1 MPLTSNWN
9 IWTPDDADNY
19 DFIVDSAATAQ
30 TVDDALT
37 QVETDL
43 AATLG
48 AGANLYVGT
57 AAERAAFTPAP
68 EGALWQDTDSTT
80 RLWQGVGGAWAVRNP
95 HATVIG
101 TSTQA
106 IPNPAGAE
114 ISWASAESDTGGMFN
129 VSNPTRLTAP
139 VAGRY
144 RFTASVSVVGG
155 GIGGKLVLKAN
166 GTLVERVGAIAG
178 PPSGWAMQL
187 NVSGEV
193 TLTAGQ
199 YVEAYCLF
207 TTSATIDR
215 TKSFMSLE
223 RIW

>member
-1 MPLTSNWN
+1 MSSSTGTNGEPVWASG
-9 IWTPDDADNY
+9 DAPSIAASFNEL
-19 DFIVDSAATAQ
+19 SAFALERGGLFRGTTAQ
-30 TVDDALT
+30 RNALST
-37 QVETDL
+37 AGYAKEGDHWFDTTTDL
-43 AATLG
+43 LYAYTGAAWGAVSAAATL
-48 AGANLYVGT
+48 
-57 AAERAAFTPAP
+57 
-68 EGALWQDTDSTT
+68 
-80 RLWQGVGGAWAVRNP
+80 
-95 HATVIG
+95 IG
-101 TSTQA
+101 TTTQS

-144 RFTASVSVVGG
+144 RFTASVTCSTG

-166 GTLVERVGAIAG
+166 GTLVDRVGAMAA
-178 PPSGWAMQL
+178 PPSGWAVQL
-187 NVSGEV
+187 NASGEV
-193 TLTAGQ
+193 SLTAGQ

-207 TTSATIDR
+207 TNSATIDR